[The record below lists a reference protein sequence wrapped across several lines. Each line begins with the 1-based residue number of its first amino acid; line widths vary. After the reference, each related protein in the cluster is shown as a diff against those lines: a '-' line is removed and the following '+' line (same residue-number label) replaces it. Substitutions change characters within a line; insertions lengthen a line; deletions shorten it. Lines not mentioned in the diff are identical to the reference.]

1 MPPLANIR
9 NDSTVTMAA
18 PMGES
23 PALSLATPSRT
34 PAVLLDGVTRAY
46 GGQPVVSRVDLAVY
60 PGEFV
65 SIVGPSGCG
74 KTTLLRLIAGFEQ
87 PDSGHINI
95 NGRRM
100 EGIPTYLRNT
110 AIVVQNFALFR
121 NMTVQRNVEFG
132 LDMRGVGREERA
144 RRARSMLDLVG
155 LSGLE
160 LRQVDQLSGGQRQRV
175 ALARAL
181 VVEPDVLLLDEPLGS
196 LDANLRVRMQ
206 SELKRLQ
213 RSLGI
218 TFVHVTG
225 NQSEAIAMADR
236 IAVMGNGRIAQ
247 EGVPHDVYRNP
258 ATRFV
263 AQFMGNNN
271 LIPATIASVD
281 AAAGTATISSALG
294 EMTLKTNNVR
304 PGDRGALCIRT
315 DRIQFV
321 ASGEPEPEYVVAGTI
336 VGEEFA
342 GSTLTYDVQV
352 GIDAPLR
359 IERHLSMRELRG
371 RGSNDTVTLGWN
383 RTDIRF
389 VTEDGARDT
398 TGGAE

>member
-1 MPPLANIR
+1 MAATMRKSPPSPLANQ
-9 NDSTVTMAA
+9 
-18 PMGES
+18 
-23 PALSLATPSRT
+23 TPT

-46 GGQPVVSRVDLAVY
+46 GGQLVVSGVDLAVY

-87 PDSGHINI
+87 PDSGHITI

-100 EGIPTYLRNT
+100 EGVPTYLRNT

-121 NMTVQRNVEFG
+121 NMTVQQNVEFG
-132 LDMRGVGREERA
+132 LDMRGVGREERE

-160 LRQVDQLSGGQRQRV
+160 NRQVDQLSGGQRQRV

-236 IAVMGNGRIAQ
+236 IAVVGNGRIAQ
-247 EGVPHDVYRNP
+247 EGVPRDVYRNP

-281 AAAGTATISSALG
+281 AAAGTASLSSTLG
-294 EMTLKTNNVR
+294 EMTLMTDNVH

-315 DRIQFV
+315 DRVQF
-321 ASGEPEPEYVVAGTI
+321 ASSGEPEPEYTVAGTI

-352 GIDAPLR
+352 GIGTPLR
-359 IERHLSMRELRG
+359 IERHLSMRELRD
-371 RGSNDTVTLGWN
+371 RGGSDTVTIGWN
-383 RTDIRF
+383 RADMRF
-389 VTEDGARDT
+389 VTEDEARQT
-398 TGGAE
+398 TGDAA

>member
-1 MPPLANIR
+1 MAATMRKSPPSPLANQ
-9 NDSTVTMAA
+9 
-18 PMGES
+18 
-23 PALSLATPSRT
+23 TPT

-46 GGQPVVSRVDLAVY
+46 GGQLVVSGVDLAVY

-87 PDSGHINI
+87 PDSGHITI

-100 EGIPTYLRNT
+100 EGVPTYLRNT

-121 NMTVQRNVEFG
+121 NMTVQQNVEFG
-132 LDMRGVGREERA
+132 LDMRGVGREERE

-160 LRQVDQLSGGQRQRV
+160 NRQVDQLSGGQRQRV

-236 IAVMGNGRIAQ
+236 IAVVGNGRIAQ
-247 EGVPHDVYRNP
+247 EGVPRDVYRNP

-281 AAAGTATISSALG
+281 AAACTASLSSTLG
-294 EMTLKTNNVR
+294 EMTLMTNNVH

-315 DRIQFV
+315 DRVQF
-321 ASGEPEPEYVVAGTI
+321 ASSGEPEPEYTVAGTI

-352 GIDAPLR
+352 GIGTPLR
-359 IERHLSMRELRG
+359 IERHLSMRELRD
-371 RGSNDTVTLGWN
+371 RGGSDTVTIGWN
-383 RTDIRF
+383 RADMRF
-389 VTEDGARDT
+389 VTEDEARQT
-398 TGGAE
+398 TGDAA

>member
-1 MPPLANIR
+1 MAATMRKSPPSPLANQ
-9 NDSTVTMAA
+9 
-18 PMGES
+18 
-23 PALSLATPSRT
+23 TPT

-46 GGQPVVSRVDLAVY
+46 GGQLVVSGVDLAVY

-87 PDSGHINI
+87 PDSGHITI

-100 EGIPTYLRNT
+100 EGVPTYLRNT

-121 NMTVQRNVEFG
+121 NMTVQQNVEFG
-132 LDMRGVGREERA
+132 LDMRGVGREERE

-160 LRQVDQLSGGQRQRV
+160 NRQVDQLSGGQRQRV

-236 IAVMGNGRIAQ
+236 IAVVGNGRIAQ
-247 EGVPHDVYRNP
+247 EGVPRDVYRNP

-281 AAAGTATISSALG
+281 AAAGTASLSSTLG
-294 EMTLKTNNVR
+294 EMTLMTDNVH

-315 DRIQFV
+315 DRVQF
-321 ASGEPEPEYVVAGTI
+321 ASSGEPEPEYTVAGTI

-352 GIDAPLR
+352 GIGAPLR
-359 IERHLSMRELRG
+359 IERHLSMRELRD
-371 RGSNDTVTLGWN
+371 RGGSDTVTIGWN
-383 RTDIRF
+383 RADMRF
-389 VTEDGARDT
+389 VTEDEARQT
-398 TGGAE
+398 TGDAA

>member
-1 MPPLANIR
+1 
-9 NDSTVTMAA
+9 MATL
-18 PMGES
+18 MQES
-23 PALSLATPSRT
+23 RAATPGNQT
-34 PAVLLDGVTRAY
+34 PAVLLEGVTRAY
-46 GGQPVVSRVDLAVY
+46 DGHPVVSGVDLAVY

-87 PDSGHINI
+87 PDRGHISI

-100 EGIPTYLRNT
+100 DGVPTYLRNT

-121 NMTVQRNVEFG
+121 NMTVQQNVEFG
-132 LDMRGVGREERA
+132 LDMRGVGRQERA
-144 RRARSMLDLVG
+144 ERARSMLDLVG

-160 LRQVDQLSGGQRQRV
+160 VRHVDQLSGGQGQRV

-236 IAVMGNGRIAQ
+236 IAVVGNGRIAQ
-247 EGVPHDVYRNP
+247 EGAPHFVYRNP

-271 LIPATIASVD
+271 LILATIVSVD
-281 AAAGTATISSALG
+281 ATSGAASLASDLGPMTAMA
-294 EMTLKTNNVR
+294 NNVQ

-315 DRIQFV
+315 DRVQFV
-321 ASGEPEPEYVVAGTI
+321 SPGEPEPEHTVTGTI

-342 GSTLTYDVQV
+342 GSMLTYHVEV
-352 GIDAPLR
+352 GAGAPLR
-359 IERHLSMRELRG
+359 IERHLSVRELRDHTASG
-371 RGSNDTVTLGWN
+371 AVTLGWN
-383 RTDIRF
+383 GADVRF
-389 VTEDGARDT
+389 VAEDEAFVPS
-398 TGGAE
+398 GGAA

>member
-1 MPPLANIR
+1 MRKSPMLPLTNQ
-9 NDSTVTMAA
+9 TQTAA
-18 PMGES
+18 V
-23 PALSLATPSRT
+23 
-34 PAVLLDGVTRAY
+34 VLEGVTRAY
-46 GGQPVVSRVDLAVY
+46 GGQPIVSEVDLAVY

-87 PDSGHINI
+87 PDSGLIKI

-100 EGIPTYLRNT
+100 EGVPTFLRNT

-121 NMTVQRNVEFG
+121 SMTVQQNVEFG
-132 LDMRGVGREERA
+132 LEMRGLGRAERV

-160 LRQVDQLSGGQRQRV
+160 FRQVDQLSGGQRQRV

-218 TFVHVTG
+218 AFVHVTG

-247 EGVPHDVYRNP
+247 EGVPRDVYRNP

-271 LIPATIASVD
+271 LIPATIVGVD
-281 AAAGTATISSALG
+281 AAAGTANLSSALG
-294 EMTLKTNNVR
+294 EMTLTTNNMHL
-304 PGDRGALCIRT
+304 GDRGALCIRT
-315 DRIQFV
+315 DRVQFV
-321 ASGEPEPEYVVAGTI
+321 SSGEPKLEYTVTGTI

-342 GSTLTYDVQV
+342 GSTLTYDVQI
-352 GIDAPLR
+352 GIGAPLR
-359 IERHLSMRELRG
+359 IERHLSMRELRD
-371 RGSNDTVTLGWN
+371 RDASDAVTLGWN
-383 RTDIRF
+383 RADMRF
-389 VTEDGARDT
+389 VTEDGARETPGD
-398 TGGAE
+398 AA

>member
-1 MPPLANIR
+1 MAATMRKSPPSPLANQ
-9 NDSTVTMAA
+9 
-18 PMGES
+18 
-23 PALSLATPSRT
+23 TPT

-46 GGQPVVSRVDLAVY
+46 GGQLVVSGVDLAVY

-87 PDSGHINI
+87 PDSGHITI

-100 EGIPTYLRNT
+100 EGVPTYLRNT

-121 NMTVQRNVEFG
+121 NMTVQQNVEFG
-132 LDMRGVGREERA
+132 LDMRGVGREERE

-160 LRQVDQLSGGQRQRV
+160 NRQVDQLSGGQRQRV

-236 IAVMGNGRIAQ
+236 IAVVGNGRIAQ
-247 EGVPHDVYRNP
+247 EGVPRDVYRNP

-281 AAAGTATISSALG
+281 AAAGTASLSSTLG
-294 EMTLKTNNVR
+294 EMTLMTDNVH

-315 DRIQFV
+315 DRVQF
-321 ASGEPEPEYVVAGTI
+321 ASFGEPEPEYTVAGTI

-352 GIDAPLR
+352 GIGAPLR
-359 IERHLSMRELRG
+359 IERHLSMRELRD
-371 RGSNDTVTLGWN
+371 RGGSDTVTIGWN
-383 RTDIRF
+383 RADMRF
-389 VTEDGARDT
+389 VTEDEARQT
-398 TGGAE
+398 TGDAA